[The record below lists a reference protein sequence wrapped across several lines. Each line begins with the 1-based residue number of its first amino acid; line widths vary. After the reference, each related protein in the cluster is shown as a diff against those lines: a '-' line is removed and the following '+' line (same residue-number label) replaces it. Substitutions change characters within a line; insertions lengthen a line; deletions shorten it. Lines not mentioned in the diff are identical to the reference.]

1 MGDGVVELVIIGI
14 FLIMIGIFLLLLSLI
29 RAGGE
34 GKAEAGGVVIIGP
47 VPIVFGS
54 SQRVAAVTLALA
66 IVLTVLVLLL
76 YLALAR

>member
-1 MGDGVVELVIIGI
+1 MVELAIIGI
-14 FLIMIGIFLLLLSLI
+14 FIIMIGILLLLVSLI

-54 SQRVAAVTLALA
+54 SPRIATVTLVLA
-66 IVLTVLVLLL
+66 VVLTVLLLLL
-76 YLALAR
+76 YLVGALAR

>member
-1 MGDGVVELVIIGI
+1 VVELVIIGI

-29 RAGGE
+29 RAGRE

-54 SQRVAAVTLALA
+54 SQRVATVTLALA
-66 IVLTVLVLLL
+66 IVLTALVLLL

>member
-1 MGDGVVELVIIGI
+1 MIIGI
-14 FLIMIGIFLLLLSLI
+14 FLIMIGIFLLLVSLI

-66 IVLTVLVLLL
+66 IVLTALVLLL